1 MDGWSGENAKY
12 ARVRDGNLNK
22 SFLNFVKVIFDWK
35 RKEGY
40 PNISWT
46 SGKCHTVFVQK
57 TGRRKI
63 GEREKHR

>member
-46 SGKCHTVFVQK
+46 
-57 TGRRKI
+57 RRQVNVTRCSCRR
-63 GEREKHR
+63 REGAK